1 MDCEQLAPF
10 YEEYALGVLGDEE
23 RAEIEAHLAR
33 ACPECTRGI
42 AKARGVVAQ
51 LAQTAPDTQPP
62 AALRGKILDAA
73 RSSAD
78 ATRKVTAFEKPSPKR
93 AMFPMWAWAAAAA
106 LALVTGYT
114 VRQMEMQTTQ
124 LADLRKQMR
133 LATLQSQALQNQL
146 EQGRMVASVM
156 MSPDS
161 MPLKLMPKDKNMPM
175 MHAYLHPHMGV
186 AITADQMP
194 SMAPARTLQLWFVP
208 KTGKPMSVAIFRPDA
223 QGQIALVAPVNMPR
237 NEIAALAITEEPAM
251 GSPQPTSAIAWMA
264 QVN

>member
-1 MDCEQLAPF
+1 MDCEQLAPL
-10 YEEYALGVLGDEE
+10 YEEYALGVLEGDE

-33 ACPECTRGI
+33 ACPQCTRGI
-42 AKARGVVAQ
+42 AKARGVVAR
-51 LAQTAPDTQPP
+51 LGQTAPDAQPP

-73 RSSAD
+73 SSSAD
-78 ATRKVTAFEKPSPKR
+78 ATRKVTTFEKPSPKR
-93 AMFPMWAWAAAAA
+93 AMFPMWAYAAAAA

-114 VRQMEMQTTQ
+114 IRQMEMQTTQ

-161 MPLKLMPKDKNMPM
+161 MPLKLMPRDKNMPM
-175 MHAYLHPHMGV
+175 VHAYLHPHMGV

-194 SMAPARTLQLWFVP
+194 SMPPSQTLQLWFVP
-208 KTGKPMSVAIFRPDA
+208 KIGKPMSVAIFRPDA

>member
-1 MDCEQLAPF
+1 MDCEQLAPL
-10 YEEYALGVLGDEE
+10 YEEYALGVLEGDE
-23 RAEIEAHLAR
+23 RAEIEAHLGR
-33 ACPECTRGI
+33 ACPQCTRGI
-42 AKARGVVAQ
+42 AKACGVIAQ
-51 LAQTAPDTQPP
+51 LAQAAPEAQPP

-73 RSSAD
+73 RSPAD
-78 ATRKVTAFEKPSPKR
+78 APRKITAFEKPSPKR

-114 VRQMEMQTTQ
+114 IRQMEMQTTQ

-175 MHAYLHPHMGV
+175 VHAYLHPHMGV
-186 AITADQMP
+186 AITAD
-194 SMAPARTLQLWFVP
+194 
-208 KTGKPMSVAIFRPDA
+208 
-223 QGQIALVAPVNMPR
+223 
-237 NEIAALAITEEPAM
+237 
-251 GSPQPTSAIAWMA
+251 
-264 QVN
+264 